1 MTGRGEM
8 VVTTM
13 CASHCG
19 GNCLLKVHVE
29 AGVITRVETDDGHE
43 PQLRA
48 CQRGRAL
55 RQRVYAPDRILHPL
69 KRVGERGEGRFER
82 ISWDEALDTVGAELR
97 RVKETHGPMS
107 ILYLPMAGDLGALH
121 TVMVGHRLLALA
133 GGYTTWWAATSFQA
147 GIMSEYYTYGTICCS
162 SSRDSLLHSRLI
174 IAWGW
179 DPAKTIQGTNTS
191 WYLARAKEAG
201 TKIVAVD
208 PFYNETAA
216 AFAQEWIPIRP
227 GTDAAMLI
235 AMAYVIIEKDLQDG
249 AFLDRY
255 TVGFDRFK
263 DYVLGVEDGTP
274 KTPTWAEAITGV
286 PASTIERL
294 AVEYALAKPAALM
307 AGIGPGR
314 TAFGEQYHRAASVL
328 AAMTGNVGVLGGDAG
343 GRAWVSVVGGYPY
356 RVGLGSGLPFAR
368 NPIDDLATWD
378 GVFLGKMHPR
388 IHYAKMADAILKGR
402 AGGYPADYKLAL
414 IVNCNYVNALPNTNK
429 TVRAL
434 KSLEFIA
441 DVEQHMTATARY
453 ADIILPSSTYVERE
467 DIVPGAV
474 NGYYGFQ
481 RKIIEP
487 LGESMPHNEI
497 FKALAERMGIL
508 DYDTQGEE
516 ERLRSAVAKAQIPD
530 YEAFKEKAVYWVP
543 RSGPYVAFKDQIEDP
558 EDHPFPT
565 PSGKIEI
572 YSERLAA
579 MNDPLLPPV
588 PKYIEAWEGANDPL
602 ARKYPIQLVTP
613 HDRRRANAQFDTLPW
628 LREQLP
634 QAVSM
639 SKADAEARGIRDGDM
654 VRVFN
659 DRGETRIQARVTGR
673 IMPGVASLPEG
684 AWYDPDGDGVDR
696 AGHPNVLTRDEP
708 SPGGA
713 FAYNSVLVQIERL

>member
-1 MTGRGEM
+1 MTGQGEM
-8 VVTTM
+8 VLTTM

-19 GNCLLKVHVE
+19 GNCLLKVHVKE
-29 AGVITRVETDDGHE
+29 GVITRVETDDGDE

-55 RQRVYAPDRILHPL
+55 RQRVYAANRILHPL
-69 KRVGERGEGRFER
+69 KRVGERGEGRFEQ
-82 ISWDEALDTVGAELR
+82 ISWDEALDTVASQLQ
-97 RVKETHGPMS
+97 RVRETYGPMS
-107 ILYLPMAGDLGALH
+107 ILYLPMAGDLCALH

-133 GGYTTWWAATSFQA
+133 GGYTTWWAATSFQG

-162 SSRDSLLHSRLI
+162 NSRDSLLHSRLI

-201 TKIVAVD
+201 IRIVAVD

-216 AFAQEWIPIRP
+216 AFAQQWIPIRP

-235 AMAYVIIEKDLQDG
+235 AMAYVIITKDLQDQ
-249 AFLDRY
+249 AFLDRF
-255 TVGFDRFK
+255 TVGFEKFR
-263 DYVLGVEDGTP
+263 DYVLGVEDELP
-274 KTPTWAEAITGV
+274 KTPAWAEAITGV
-286 PASTIERL
+286 AASTIERL
-294 AVEYALAKPAALM
+294 AVEYAMARPAALM

-314 TAFGEQYHRAASVL
+314 TAFGEQYHRAAIVL

-388 IHYAKMADAILKGR
+388 IHYAKMADAILSGK

-414 IVNCNYVNALPNTNK
+414 IVNCNYINALPNTNK

-434 KSLEFIA
+434 KSLDFIA
-441 DVEQHMTATARY
+441 DVEQYMTATARY

-467 DIVPGAV
+467 DIAPGAV

-487 LGESMPHNEI
+487 LGESRPQNEI
-497 FKALAERMGIL
+497 FRALADRMGIS
-508 DYDTQGEE
+508 DYDSQGEE
-516 ERLRSAVAKAQIPD
+516 ERLRFAVAKAGIPD
-530 YEAFKEKAVYWVP
+530 YEAFKEKALYWLP
-543 RSGPYVAFKDQIEDP
+543 RSGPYVAFKEQIEDP
-558 EDHPFPT
+558 ENHPFPT

-579 MNDPLLPPV
+579 MKDPLIPPV

-602 ARKYPIQLVTP
+602 ALKYPIQLVTP
-613 HDRRRANAQFDTLPW
+613 HDRRRANAQFDSLPW

-659 DRGETRIQARVTGR
+659 DRGETRIQAKVTSR

-684 AWYDPDGDGVDR
+684 AWYDPDPDGVDR
-696 AGHPNVLTRDEP
+696 AGHANVLTKDEP

-713 FAYNSVLVQIERL
+713 FAYNSVLVEIERL

>member
-1 MTGRGEM
+1 MTGRKEE

-19 GNCLLKVHVE
+19 GNCLLKVHVRD
-29 AGVITRVETDDGHE
+29 GVITRVETDDGPE

-55 RQRVYAPDRILHPL
+55 RQRVYDPGRILHPL
-69 KRVGERGEGRFER
+69 KRVGERGEGRFEQ
-82 ISWDEALDTVGAELR
+82 ISWDEALDTVASQLK
-97 RVKETHGPMS
+97 RVRETYGPIS
-107 ILYLPMAGDLGALH
+107 ILYLPMAGDLGVLH
-121 TVMVGHRLLALA
+121 SVMVGHRLLALA
-133 GGYTTWWAATSFQA
+133 GGYTTWWGATSFQA
-147 GIMSEYYTYGTICCS
+147 GLMSEYYTFGTICCS
-162 SSRDSLLHSRLI
+162 NSRDSLLHSRLI

-179 DPAKTIQGTNTS
+179 DPAKTIQGTNTT

-216 AFAQEWIPIRP
+216 AFAREWIPIRP

-235 AMAYVIIEKDLQDG
+235 AMAYVIVEKDLQDR

-255 TVGFDRFK
+255 TVGFARFR
-263 DYVLGVEDGTP
+263 DYVLGVEDGLP
-274 KTPTWAEAITGV
+274 KTPAWAEAITGV

-328 AAMTGNVGVLGGDAG
+328 ATMTGNVGVLGGDAG

-487 LGESMPHNEI
+487 LGESRPHNEI

-516 ERLRSAVAKAQIPD
+516 ERLRSAVAKARIPD
-530 YEAFKEKAVYWVP
+530 YEAFKEKALYWVP

-558 EDHPFPT
+558 ENHPFPT

-588 PKYIEAWEGANDPL
+588 PKYIETWEGVNDPL

-613 HDRRRANAQFDTLPW
+613 HDRRRANAQFDNLPW

-639 SKADAEARGIRDGDM
+639 SKVDAESRGIKDGDM

-659 DRGETRIQARVTGR
+659 DRGETRIQARVTSR

-684 AWYDPDGDGVDR
+684 AWYDPDEDGVDR
-696 AGHPNVLTRDEP
+696 AGHPNVLTSDEP

-713 FAYNSVLVQIERL
+713 FPYNSVLVQIERL